1 MHRKYLA
8 LILLFVVIGLSS
20 RDAGAAQ
27 FSGDY
32 LMKVCAVNKNGEELI
47 KGGKIACQAYISGV
61 IDYHNML
68 RSMDL
73 TSNMNFCIPE
83 SVTLN
88 ELQVQVFS
96 YLKRN
101 KKLHRNFVAAPAVAM
116 SLFSNYPCG
125 KKKKKS

>member
-1 MHRKYLA
+1 MARKLF
-8 LILLFVVIGLSS
+8 IFFLLFFVFATGQEA
-20 RDAGAAQ
+20 RAAL

-32 LMKVCAVNKNGEELI
+32 LTKICAVNKRGEELV
-47 KGGKIACQAYISGV
+47 KGGKIACQSYISGV

-83 SVTLN
+83 SITLN
-88 ELQVQVFS
+88 ELQGTVLN
-96 YLKRN
+96 YLYRN

-116 SLFSNYPCG
+116 ALFSTYPCR
-125 KKKKKS
+125 KKQ